1 MYGRERNNELLDKI
15 DKEIHIHYCIQRLTQ
30 TYKVFIYLRSGK
42 KSESESFSV
51 TSYSL
56 QPHGLYSPLNYLGQT
71 YTVHGMLQARIL
83 EGVGLSL
90 LQGIFPTQGSNPG
103 LLH

>member
-56 QPHGLYSPLNYLGQT
+56 QPHGL
-71 YTVHGMLQARIL
+71 
-83 EGVGLSL
+83 
-90 LQGIFPTQGSNPG
+90 
-103 LLH
+103 